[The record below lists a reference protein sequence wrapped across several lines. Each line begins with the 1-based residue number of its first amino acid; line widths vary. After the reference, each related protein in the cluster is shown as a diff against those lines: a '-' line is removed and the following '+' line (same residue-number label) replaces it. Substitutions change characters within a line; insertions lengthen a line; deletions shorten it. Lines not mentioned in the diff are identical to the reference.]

1 MNIINTFLFYSIMG
15 HFIENCVY
23 TKVDSGILYGYWT
36 PIYGLGVLLILGIF
50 YIIKKKVSNKF
61 YRALL
66 LFLIS
71 SITLGIVEFFGG
83 LIIEKIF
90 GRIFW
95 DYSYQNFN
103 IGRYTSVRM
112 MLIWG
117 ISSLLLVYLINP
129 FLNFII
135 KKIPKIITI
144 TLAFLFIYDLVFTL
158 ITLN

>member
-1 MNIINTFLFYSIMG
+1 MG